1 MPMVRIG
8 DIDLYHEVRGEGFP
22 IVFAHGYTGSHAD
35 WVSQIAALCGR
46 FRLIAIDHRGHGRSQ
61 GPASASEYSVAIMA
75 EDIYRLLGHLGIES
89 CCLVGHSMGG
99 FMALQLALNH
109 PAIVSALVLVDTS
122 SGEFERIPGYEELRA
137 NLDELARTQGME
149 AAFEY
154 NAEHNAWVR
163 ERFEKHPE
171 LRELSRQKMLQT
183 SVDGYV
189 YCAQAIANWPPVTG
203 RLSEICVPTL
213 IFLGEEDTP
222 FLRPSQIMKE
232 GIAGASLVVISGSGH
247 SPHEEVPEAFNR
259 ALIEFLDEVRLG
271 GA

>member
-1 MPMVRIG
+1 MPIVRI
-8 DIDLYHEVRGEGFP
+8 DNIELYYEVHGEGFS

-35 WVSQIAALCGR
+35 WASQISALAGR
-46 FRLIAIDHRGHGRSQ
+46 NRLIAMDHRGHGRSQ
-61 GPASASEYSVAIMA
+61 APSSASDYSVAIMA
-75 EDIYRLLGHLGIES
+75 DDIYRLLGHLGIET

-99 FMALQLALNH
+99 FTALQLALDH

-122 SGEFERIPGYEELRA
+122 SGEFERVAGYEELRA
-137 NLDELARTQGME
+137 KLDELARTQGME

-171 LRELSRQKMLQT
+171 LREVSRQKMLQT

-189 YCAQAIANWPPVTG
+189 YCAQAIANWSPVTS
-203 RLSEICVPTL
+203 RLSEIRVPTL

-222 FLRPSQIMKE
+222 FVRPSQIMRE
-232 GIAGASLVVISGSGH
+232 AIPRARLAAIPGAGH
-247 SPHEEVPEAFNR
+247 SPHEEAPEAFNR
-259 ALIEFLDEVRLG
+259 ALIKFLDEVRLG